1 LPIAHKAYISGWVNY
16 FKLANMKNLLIATDK
31 WYRRQLRMVAW
42 KQWKRIKTR
51 FQNLMKLGISKFQ
64 AMLFSNTRKS
74 YWRTA
79 KSPILSTSI
88 SNDLLQKTGYL
99 FFSTHYGSVRV

>member
-88 SNDLLQKTGYL
+88 SNDLLQKTGY
-99 FFSTHYGSVRV
+99 